1 MPFCLTDEEKK
12 ITSRPRYTHIYAFL
26 SVLVCLCAFP
36 CLAVYN
42 VRAYVYVRLNV
53 YKYKIMLISV
63 NSFGYV
69 EIVSYL
75 CNVIKNKAL
84 LILIYTIMNKQV
96 SNESVSKSVRMAS
109 LRNADQESKTLSGT
123 IKVVK
128 TFWRSGYKEAFSGLV
143 SAADIMGVNA
153 PAILAK
159 CLKDDKGQACTH
171 SRKAEKNPD
180 GSLLLDSNGK
190 RIYVDVYT
198 PVTKWTP
205 RKLLLSLIQEA
216 DGK

>member
-1 MPFCLTDEEKK
+1 MT
-12 ITSRPRYTHIYAFL
+12 
-26 SVLVCLCAFP
+26 
-36 CLAVYN
+36 
-42 VRAYVYVRLNV
+42 
-53 YKYKIMLISV
+53 
-63 NSFGYV
+63 
-69 EIVSYL
+69 
-75 CNVIKNKAL
+75 
-84 LILIYTIMNKQV
+84 KQV
-96 SNESVSKSVRMAS
+96 SNENVSKAIRMQS
-109 LRNADQESKTLSGT
+109 IRNADQESKTLSGT

-128 TFWRSGYKEAFSGLV
+128 TFWKNGYKEAFAGLV

-171 SRKAEKNPD
+171 SRKAEKNAD

-205 RKLLLSLIQEA
+205 RKLLLSIIQEQE
-216 DGK
+216 GK

>member
-1 MPFCLTDEEKK
+1 MT
-12 ITSRPRYTHIYAFL
+12 
-26 SVLVCLCAFP
+26 
-36 CLAVYN
+36 
-42 VRAYVYVRLNV
+42 
-53 YKYKIMLISV
+53 
-63 NSFGYV
+63 
-69 EIVSYL
+69 
-75 CNVIKNKAL
+75 
-84 LILIYTIMNKQV
+84 KQV
-96 SNESVSKSVRMAS
+96 SNESVSKAIRMQN

-128 TFWRSGYKEAFSGLV
+128 AFWKSGYKEAFAGLV
-143 SAADIMGVNA
+143 SAADIMQVNA
-153 PAILAK
+153 PSILAK

-205 RKLLLSLIQEA
+205 RKLLLSLMQEQE
-216 DGK
+216 GK

>member
-1 MPFCLTDEEKK
+1 MT
-12 ITSRPRYTHIYAFL
+12 
-26 SVLVCLCAFP
+26 
-36 CLAVYN
+36 
-42 VRAYVYVRLNV
+42 
-53 YKYKIMLISV
+53 
-63 NSFGYV
+63 
-69 EIVSYL
+69 
-75 CNVIKNKAL
+75 
-84 LILIYTIMNKQV
+84 KQV
-96 SNESVSKSVRMAS
+96 KTQSESMSKSVRMAS

-123 IKVVK
+123 IKVVR
-128 TFWRSGYKEAFSGLV
+128 TFWTSGYKEAFAGLV

-171 SRKAEKNPD
+171 ARREEKNPD

-190 RIYVDVYT
+190 RVYVDVYT

-205 RKLLLSLIQEA
+205 RKLLVSLIQES

>member
-1 MPFCLTDEEKK
+1 MT
-12 ITSRPRYTHIYAFL
+12 
-26 SVLVCLCAFP
+26 
-36 CLAVYN
+36 
-42 VRAYVYVRLNV
+42 
-53 YKYKIMLISV
+53 
-63 NSFGYV
+63 
-69 EIVSYL
+69 
-75 CNVIKNKAL
+75 
-84 LILIYTIMNKQV
+84 KQV
-96 SNESVSKSVRMAS
+96 SNESVSKSVRMAN

-123 IKVVK
+123 IKVIK
-128 TFWRSGYKEAFSGLV
+128 TFWKNGYKEAFAGLV

-159 CLKDDKGQACTH
+159 CLKDAEGNACTH

-190 RIYVDVYT
+190 RVYVDVYT

-205 RKLLLSLIQEA
+205 RRLLLSLIQEA

>member
-1 MPFCLTDEEKK
+1 MT
-12 ITSRPRYTHIYAFL
+12 
-26 SVLVCLCAFP
+26 
-36 CLAVYN
+36 
-42 VRAYVYVRLNV
+42 
-53 YKYKIMLISV
+53 
-63 NSFGYV
+63 
-69 EIVSYL
+69 
-75 CNVIKNKAL
+75 
-84 LILIYTIMNKQV
+84 KQV
-96 SNESVSKSVRMAS
+96 KTQSESVSKSVRMAN

-128 TFWRSGYKEAFSGLV
+128 TFWKNGYKEAFSGLA
-143 SAADIMGVNA
+143 SAADIMSVNV

-159 CLKDDKGQACTH
+159 CLKDADGQACTH
-171 SRKAEKNPD
+171 TRRAEKNPD

-190 RIYVDVYT
+190 RVYVDVYT

>member
-1 MPFCLTDEEKK
+1 MT
-12 ITSRPRYTHIYAFL
+12 
-26 SVLVCLCAFP
+26 
-36 CLAVYN
+36 
-42 VRAYVYVRLNV
+42 
-53 YKYKIMLISV
+53 
-63 NSFGYV
+63 
-69 EIVSYL
+69 
-75 CNVIKNKAL
+75 
-84 LILIYTIMNKQV
+84 KQV

-128 TFWRSGYKEAFSGLV
+128 TFWRSGYKEAFAGLV

-159 CLKDDKGQACTH
+159 CIKDDKGQACTH
-171 SRKAEKNPD
+171 SRRAEKNPD

-190 RIYVDVYT
+190 RVYVDVYT
-198 PVTKWTP
+198 PIVKWTP

>member
-1 MPFCLTDEEKK
+1 MT
-12 ITSRPRYTHIYAFL
+12 
-26 SVLVCLCAFP
+26 
-36 CLAVYN
+36 
-42 VRAYVYVRLNV
+42 
-53 YKYKIMLISV
+53 
-63 NSFGYV
+63 
-69 EIVSYL
+69 
-75 CNVIKNKAL
+75 
-84 LILIYTIMNKQV
+84 KQV

-159 CLKDDKGQACTH
+159 CLKDDNGQACTH
-171 SRKAEKNPD
+171 ARKAEKNPD

-198 PVTKWTP
+198 PVAKWTP

>member
-1 MPFCLTDEEKK
+1 MT
-12 ITSRPRYTHIYAFL
+12 
-26 SVLVCLCAFP
+26 
-36 CLAVYN
+36 
-42 VRAYVYVRLNV
+42 
-53 YKYKIMLISV
+53 
-63 NSFGYV
+63 
-69 EIVSYL
+69 
-75 CNVIKNKAL
+75 
-84 LILIYTIMNKQV
+84 KQV
-96 SNESVSKSVRMAS
+96 SNERASKAIRMQS

-128 TFWRSGYKEAFSGLV
+128 TFWKSGYKEAFSGFV
-143 SAADIMGVNA
+143 SAADIMQVNA

-171 SRKAEKNPD
+171 SRKAEKNAD

-205 RKLLLSLIQEA
+205 RKLLLSIIQEQE
-216 DGK
+216 GK